1 MPDQDPT
8 LTLLIEGITATAE
21 LLGCNDDQAREAAV
35 ASWGAF
41 EAKLREAPE
50 ASPLGQLTERFQLNT
65 FELRCVLLGLAS
77 HIEPRMSAV
86 VASSGRDVFSR
97 SVTVRLTLDRFC
109 TSAGERVEARKSFL
123 SSGALIRHG
132 LVALGKTEAGANEEL
147 LARRVALTT
156 PTLRFLLQE
165 DELSESVAKVARLET
180 PSLSLLNVILEP
192 GELSQ
197 VRELVENHSR
207 YRRII
212 SDWGFDRVLPY
223 GRGLTM
229 LFSGLSGTGKTLLAH
244 ALASHVQRPLI
255 SLSAADLPEAEGID
269 GALRDLFSEAT
280 MRDAFVLIDECEALL
295 GKSDKRKATAFKA
308 MEEFEGILVL
318 TTNHPERLDDA
329 LERRI
334 IYTLAF
340 ELPEAPLRRQI
351 WEVHLP
357 PEVPLDGEIDLDS
370 LANTYDFTGG
380 TIKNAILVAVNRA
393 IARAPETPKLT
404 MSLLEE
410 GCRSQLG
417 YALEELTV
425 RTTTHLR
432 LDDIVLPEEA
442 DRKIREMLAAV
453 RNRSTV
459 LNSWGFG
466 KRLVTG
472 KGIVALFDGPPGTGK
487 TLCAEIIAGEFDRP
501 LYRVNIPEVVSKW
514 VGETEKHIREIF
526 QQARISHAMLLFDEA
541 DSLFAAR
548 SGEAQSATDRYANME
563 VNLLLQEI
571 ERFPGICILTTN
583 FFGSL
588 DRALIRRIQFRVTF
602 EEPDE
607 VQRARIWETLCPTEC
622 PLNSDVDFDQLGKD
636 FDMTGGMIKNSLLR
650 AAYWAADRGSDVT
663 MSILR
668 DACRDEFV
676 SAGKLTRDPD
686 YVPPKRPRQHTGA
699 DEPPASADPEAQE
712 PMNEPAPSPVEVR
725 ARQLEHALDT
735 LDEPPAEVSQ
745 KGRLLTDTTA

>member
-1 MPDQDPT
+1 M
-8 LTLLIEGITATAE
+8 IEGITATAE
-21 LLGCNDDQAREAAV
+21 LLSAQEDDARSDAEAN
-35 ASWGAF
+35 WEAF
-41 EAKLREAPE
+41 EGRLRDAPE
-50 ASPLGQLTERFQLNT
+50 ASPLSQLVDRFRLTT
-65 FELRCVLLGLAS
+65 FEVRCVLLGLAS

-86 VASSGRDVFSR
+86 VASSGRDLFSR
-97 SVTVRLTLDRFC
+97 SITVRLTLERFC
-109 TSAGERVEARKSFL
+109 QSAAERVEARKSFL
-123 SSGALIRHG
+123 GSGALIRHG
-132 LVALGKTEAGANEEL
+132 LIALGKAEAGASEEL
-147 LARRVALTT
+147 LARRLTLTT

-165 DELSESVAKVARLET
+165 DELSESVARLARLDT
-180 PSLSLLNVILEP
+180 PALSLLNVILEP
-192 GELSQ
+192 EELSQ
-197 VRELVENHSR
+197 VRELVENHGR
-207 YRRII
+207 YRRLI

-229 LFSGLSGTGKTLLAH
+229 LFSGPSGTGKTLLAH
-244 ALASHVQRPLI
+244 ALASHVKRPVI
-255 SLSAADLPEAEGID
+255 SLSAADLPENEGID
-269 GALRDLFSEAT
+269 GALRDLLSEAT

-295 GKSDKRKATAFKA
+295 GKNDKRKATAFKA
-308 MEEFEGILVL
+308 IEGFEGIMVL

-340 ELPEAPLRRQI
+340 ELPEAALRRQI

-357 PEVPLDGEIDLDS
+357 PEVPLDGDIDLDA

-393 IARAPETPKLT
+393 IAHAPEAPRLT
-404 MSLLEE
+404 MALLEE

-432 LDDIVLPEEA
+432 LDDIILPEEA
-442 DRKIREMLAAV
+442 DRKVREMIAAV

-541 DSLFAAR
+541 DSLFQAR

-602 EEPDE
+602 EEPDAA
-607 VQRARIWETLCPTEC
+607 QRTKIWETLCPPEC
-622 PLNSDVDFDQLGKD
+622 PLDGDVSFEALGKD
-636 FDMTGGMIKNSLLR
+636 FEMTGGMIKNALLR
-650 AAYWAADRGSDVT
+650 AAYWAADRGSDLT
-663 MSILR
+663 MAILKE
-668 DACRDEFV
+668 ACRDEFV
-676 SAGKLTRDPD
+676 AAGKLTRDPD
-686 YVPPKRPRQHTGA
+686 YVPPRRPRQHTGSVTV
-699 DEPPASADPEAQE
+699 DLDDDTPPEESAEAH
-712 PMNEPAPSPVEVR
+712 APSPAEVR
-725 ARQLEHALDT
+725 ARQLERTEAGKKEKARAKGSPEGT
-735 LDEPPAEVSQ
+735 ETSQ
-745 KGRLLTDTTA
+745 ESAR

>member
-1 MPDQDPT
+1 MPNQDPI

-21 LLGCNDDQAREAAV
+21 LLGAQDDDAGASARAN
-35 ASWGAF
+35 WTCF
-41 EAKLREAPE
+41 EDKLRGDPE
-50 ASPLGQLTERFQLNT
+50 GSPLGQLVDRFRLNT

-86 VASSGRDVFSR
+86 VASSGRDIFSR
-97 SVTVRLTLDRFC
+97 TLTVRLTLDRFC
-109 TSAGERVEARKSFL
+109 QNASERVAARKSFMNA
-123 SSGALIRHG
+123 GALVRHG
-132 LVALGKTEAGANEEL
+132 LIALGKAEAGASEGL
-147 LARRVALTT
+147 LARRIQLTT

-165 DELSESVAKVARLET
+165 DELSESVAKLARLDT
-180 PSLSLLNVILEP
+180 PQLSLFNVILEA
-192 GELSQ
+192 GELTQ

-229 LFSGLSGTGKTLLAH
+229 LFSGPSGTGKTLLAH
-244 ALASHVQRPLI
+244 ALASHVNRPVI
-255 SLSAADLPEAEGID
+255 SLSAADLPENEGID

-308 MEEFEGILVL
+308 LEAFEGILVL

-340 ELPEAPLRRQI
+340 EVPDAALRRQI

-357 PEVPLDGEIDLDS
+357 PEVPLAGDIDLDA
-370 LANTYDFTGG
+370 LANTYDFSGG

-393 IARAPETPKLT
+393 IAHAPETPKLT
-404 MSLLEE
+404 MALLEE
-410 GCRSQLG
+410 GCRSQLS

-432 LDDIVLPEEA
+432 LKDIILPEDA
-442 DRKIREMLAAV
+442 DRKIREMLAAI

-588 DRALIRRIQFRVTF
+588 DRALIRRVQFRVTF
-602 EEPDE
+602 EDPDAE
-607 VQRARIWETLCPTEC
+607 QRAKIWETPCPTEC
-622 PLNSDVDFDQLGKD
+622 PLASDVDFTKIGAE
-636 FDMTGGMIKNSLLR
+636 FEMTGGMIKNALLR
-650 AAYWAADRGSDVT
+650 AAYWAADRDSDVT
-663 MSILR
+663 MGILR
-668 DACRDEFV
+668 EACRDEFV
-676 SAGKLTRDPD
+676 AAGKLTRDPD
-686 YVPPKRPRQHTGA
+686 YVPPKRPRQHTGIDDTSMTVA
-699 DEPPASADPEAQE
+699 GIRTPGNTEDSD
-712 PMNEPAPSPVEVR
+712 APSPAEVR
-725 ARQLEHALDT
+725 ARQLERAKQS
-735 LDEPPAEVSQ
+735 PKKAAGKASAKPAS
-745 KGRLLTDTTA
+745 